1 MPIRKGGGGGGGGA
15 TTHLKR
21 HLKLCTPRKATL
33 VGKDKGPKQSLL
45 SFDVTEGD
53 EMLSIFKYDKGKV
66 REELVKMFVVHEYPF
81 RMVEHEFLTK
91 FCRSLNPKYELIKRQ
106 TLKLDCMKMYIS
118 KKESLKLALASI
130 NKISLTSD
138 LWTSNQSIGY
148 MCLMGHFLD
157 SEWKL
162 QKRILNFCPLEPPH
176 TGLAIADSISECLI
190 VGELKIKLPPLH
202 SIMLLQM
209 I

>member
-1 MPIRKGGGGGGGGA
+1 MWIIFLPEMSRPTKANIVIDMEDVDKDDEMDEMGIDATEAKTSRKKRSVVWKEFEIITNNGDMKARCNHCKHNLAYKKGGGGGGGVRGA

-81 RMVEHEFLTK
+81 RMVEHEFFTK
-91 FCRSLNPKYELIKRQ
+91 FCRSLNPKYELIKNQ

-118 KKESLKLALASI
+118 EKEKG
-130 NKISLTSD
+130 KFEVG
-138 LWTSNQSIGY
+138 IGR
-148 MCLMGHFLD
+148 H
-157 SEWKL
+157 
-162 QKRILNFCPLEPPH
+162 
-176 TGLAIADSISECLI
+176 
-190 VGELKIKLPPLH
+190 
-202 SIMLLQM
+202 
-209 I
+209 

>member
-1 MPIRKGGGGGGGGA
+1 MGIDATEAKTSRKKRSVVWKEFEIITNNGDMKARCNHCKHILAYKKGGGGGGGGGCA

-81 RMVEHEFLTK
+81 RMVEHEFFTK
-91 FCRSLNPKYELIKRQ
+91 FCRSLNLQSKD
-106 TLKLDCMKMYIS
+106 KL
-118 KKESLKLALASI
+118 
-130 NKISLTSD
+130 
-138 LWTSNQSIGY
+138 
-148 MCLMGHFLD
+148 
-157 SEWKL
+157 
-162 QKRILNFCPLEPPH
+162 
-176 TGLAIADSISECLI
+176 
-190 VGELKIKLPPLH
+190 
-202 SIMLLQM
+202 
-209 I
+209 

>member
-1 MPIRKGGGGGGGGA
+1 MRGA

-81 RMVEHEFLTK
+81 RMVEHEFFTK
-91 FCRSLNPKYELIKRQ
+91 FCRSLNPKYELIKNQ

-118 KKESLKLALASI
+118 EKEKG
-130 NKISLTSD
+130 KFEVG
-138 LWTSNQSIGY
+138 IGR
-148 MCLMGHFLD
+148 H
-157 SEWKL
+157 
-162 QKRILNFCPLEPPH
+162 
-176 TGLAIADSISECLI
+176 
-190 VGELKIKLPPLH
+190 
-202 SIMLLQM
+202 
-209 I
+209 